1 MRPTITY
8 LTNPNLVARKISDLK
23 HQCAAAVI
31 NYWPHQVRSFAHRSR
46 FRVGQHPS
54 NTLSCYQ
61 NRQPGKTRRT
71 AAAMADE
78 LQESILQKVDDRG
91 EGRRGGR
98 GGRGRGR
105 GGGGGGGGG
114 QSRDV
119 LVSKAL
125 SKLLRHQAENAGI
138 SLDEEGFAPLDRVVS
153 TISI

>member
-1 MRPTITY
+1 
-8 LTNPNLVARKISDLK
+8 
-23 HQCAAAVI
+23 
-31 NYWPHQVRSFAHRSR
+31 
-46 FRVGQHPS
+46 
-54 NTLSCYQ
+54 
-61 NRQPGKTRRT
+61 
-71 AAAMADE
+71 MADE